1 MEDFFQ
7 PFINTLRLRFPTEL
21 MHWNLIH
28 SQTVRKDEGKPNYN
42 KEARTGNRVR
52 WSSSFECFSCGVV
65 VSAIYLRSIYT
76 SKLNFLEYL
85 ITPTVAL

>member
-7 PFINTLRLRFPTEL
+7 PIINTLRLRFPTEL

-65 VSAIYLRSIYT
+65 VSAIILEINLRFKIEFS
-76 SKLNFLEYL
+76 
-85 ITPTVAL
+85 